1 VLWSFAEPL
10 ILLLDIIEQHEVIE
24 AALAIHLDPVS
35 RWLTLACIWVPL
47 YVSIQFIVDN
57 GQEADVVREIRG
69 SLPTFNMNDFDQ
81 S

>member
-1 VLWSFAEPL
+1 LSFAEPL
-10 ILLLDIIEQHEVIE
+10 ILLLDTIEQHEVIE

-47 YVSIQFIVDN
+47 HVSFQLAVAGDQVLYVVGEVCDALQMLELKDSN
-57 GQEADVVREIRG
+57 
-69 SLPTFNMNDFDQ
+69 Q